1 MKTRKFL
8 LLNLL
13 ILTLT
18 GCSLAWAEVS
28 PGGGDRWVGFYVVPS
43 QSGRDAFSNDPYL
56 EEYGTLKAE
65 AGRFGTLT
73 FPKDVLFAVE
83 DSAGN
88 YTFPGIGAGFSL
100 FYLDGTTDAGNSYV
114 RVVSDMG
121 AHENGLSFADRDE
134 GSFIT
139 LSGTVYCGPPLGV
152 MDWAQYGN
160 DTVWTFYQVYQTG
173 DGRVYLDG
181 SGNSTNGPM
190 THSMTE
196 TRTVRK
202 NGETMREE
210 TLTVTAAVEAIP
222 RLERLVVTQF
232 DENNAVLR
240 SEEMS
245 LQSDRTEVGCLAETA
260 WILVEEIS
268 AEGVKR
274 TAYNIPEGEEPVS
287 HDYVLLD
294 DDGYGCLACLD
305 IYAQSF
311 LLKGHSSG
319 TA

>member
-1 MKTRKFL
+1 MKTRKL
-8 LLNLL
+8 LLLVLL
-13 ILTLT
+13 TLTLT
-18 GCSLAWAEVS
+18 GCSLARAEVS
-28 PGGGDRWVGFYVVPS
+28 PGSGDRWVGFYVVPF
-43 QSGRDAFSNDPYL
+43 QGGRNAFSDNPYL
-56 EEYGTLKAE
+56 EEYGTLNTE
-65 AGRFGTLT
+65 AGQFGTLT
-73 FPKDVLFAVE
+73 ISKDVLFAVE
-83 DSAGN
+83 NDARN
-88 YTFPGIGAGFSL
+88 YTFPGIETGFSL
-100 FYLDGTTDAGNSYV
+100 FYLEGTTDAGNLYT

-139 LSGTVYCGPPLGV
+139 LSGTVYCGPPPGV
-152 MDWAQYGN
+152 TDWTPYGGGA
-160 DTVWTFYQVYQTG
+160 VWWTFYRVYQTE
-173 DGRVYLDG
+173 DGRVYIDG
-181 SGNSTNGPM
+181 SGDSTNGPM
-190 THSMTE
+190 THSITE

-202 NGETMREE
+202 NGETVREE

-245 LQSDRTEVGCLAETA
+245 LQSDRTEVRCLAEAA

-274 TAYNIPEGEEPVS
+274 TVCNIPEGEDPIS

-294 DDGYGCLACLD
+294 DDGYGCLAYLN
-305 IYAQSF
+305 IYAQY
-311 LLKGHSSG
+311 GI
-319 TA
+319 A